1 MGSSVITKRSG
12 KAREI
17 LRTQDSQ
24 DLLWE
29 YDNLMHTIFADILP
43 KIILQKSTDMKRQEI
58 ESEVLLPPPPLE
70 IVKERQVV
78 CVICRYCD
86 GLAPPG
92 WRGCPG
98 CGAMSYF

>member
-1 MGSSVITKRSG
+1 MITKRSG

-29 YDNLMHTIFADILP
+29 YDNLMHTISADILP
-43 KIILQKSTDMKRQEI
+43 KVILQKSTDMKRQEI
-58 ESEVLLPPPPLE
+58 ESEVLPPPPPE

-78 CVICRYCD
+78 
-86 GLAPPG
+86 
-92 WRGCPG
+92 
-98 CGAMSYF
+98 